1 MLSLNGTIPRK
12 GIVAEVNMN
21 LCIDVGNTTIGM
33 GFFKEEKL
41 FKALTYTVDEKKTK
55 DEYISLLKQSLKDN
69 NLLDYHFENIIFSSV
84 VPGINESLIGA
95 LKDIFE
101 IEPLLIA
108 PGIKTGL
115 MLRVDNPNE
124 VGNDLVAV
132 MVGAKEKY
140 GYPCLIADLGT
151 ASKVLLID
159 KNGAFV
165 SCMIMPGLSLSV
177 NSLTNRAALLPE
189 IEIKKP
195 KNVLSKN
202 TIDAINNGVVY
213 GHADMIMGIVKR
225 YEKEI
230 DYECKHILSGGGAVY
245 LKDIIDDSFIYDKNL
260 CLEGLNYIIN
270 KNVEGKENER

>member
-1 MLSLNGTIPRK
+1 
-12 GIVAEVNMN
+12 MN

-41 FKALTYTVDEKKTK
+41 FKTLTYTVDEKKTK
-55 DEYISLLKQSLKDN
+55 DEYISLLKQSLKEN
-69 NLLDYHFENIIFSSV
+69 NLADNEISNIIFSSV
-84 VPGINESLIGA
+84 VPSINESLIEA
-95 LKDIFE
+95 LRELFHV
-101 IEPLLIA
+101 EPLLIA

-124 VGNDLVAV
+124 VGNDLIAV

-151 ASKVLLID
+151 ASKILLID

-177 NSLTNRAALLPE
+177 ESLTNRAALLPE
-189 IEIKKP
+189 IAIRKP

-213 GHADMIMGIVKR
+213 GHADMISGIVNR

-230 DYECKHILSGGGAVY
+230 GYECKHVLSGGGAVY
-245 LKDIIDDSFIYDKNL
+245 VKDILESSFIYDQNL
-260 CLEGLNYIIN
+260 CLEGLNFIIK
-270 KNVEGKENER
+270 KNVED

>member
-1 MLSLNGTIPRK
+1 
-12 GIVAEVNMN
+12 MN

-41 FKALTYTVDEKKTK
+41 FKTLAYTVDEKKTK
-55 DEYISLLKQSLKDN
+55 DEYISLLKQSLKEN
-69 NLLDYHFENIIFSSV
+69 NLVEDKINNIIFSSV
-84 VPGINESLIGA
+84 VPSINESLIEA
-95 LKDIFE
+95 LRELFAV
-101 IEPLLIA
+101 EPLLIA

-159 KNGAFV
+159 KTGAFV

-177 NSLTNRAALLPE
+177 SSLTNRAALLPE
-189 IEIKKP
+189 ISIKNP
-195 KNVLSKN
+195 KTVMAKN
-202 TIDAINNGVVY
+202 TVEAINAGVVY
-213 GHADMIMGIVKR
+213 GHADMVDGAIVR
-225 YEKEI
+225 YEKELG
-230 DYECKHILSGGGAVY
+230 YKCKHVLTGGSAVY
-245 LKDIIDDSFIYDKNL
+245 IKDILKEEFIYDPSL
-260 CLEGLNYIIN
+260 CLDGLNNILKRN
-270 KNVEGKENER
+270 EGK

>member
-1 MLSLNGTIPRK
+1 MLSFYSTIPHL

-41 FKALTYTVDEKKTK
+41 IKKLTYTVDEKKTK
-55 DEYISLLKQSLKDN
+55 DEYISLLKQSLQEN
-69 NLLDYHFENIIFSSV
+69 NLIENVDNIIFSSV
-84 VPGINESLIGA
+84 VPSINESLIGA
-95 LKDIFE
+95 LKELFNV
-101 IEPLLIA
+101 EPLLIA

-159 KNGAFV
+159 KTGAFV
-165 SCMIMPGLSLSV
+165 SCMIMPGLALSV
-177 NSLTNRAALLPE
+177 NSLTNRAALLPD
-189 IEIKKP
+189 IAIRKP
-195 KNVLSKN
+195 RNVLSKN

-213 GHADMIMGIVKR
+213 GHADMITGIVSR

-230 DYECKHILSGGGAVY
+230 GYECKHILSGGGAIY
-245 LKDIIDDSFIYDKNL
+245 LKDILDSSFIYDQNL
-260 CLEGLNYIIN
+260 CLEGLNQIIK
-270 KNVEGKENER
+270 KNVEE